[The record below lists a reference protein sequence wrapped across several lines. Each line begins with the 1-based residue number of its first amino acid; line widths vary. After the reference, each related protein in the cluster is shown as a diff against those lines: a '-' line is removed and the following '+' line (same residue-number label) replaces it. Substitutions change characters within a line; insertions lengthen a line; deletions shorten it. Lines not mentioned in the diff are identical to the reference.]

1 MHPKHRNDNQLLIII
16 DDDVSI
22 RDSLSLLF
30 SQRGFNVLTFQ
41 SVESFLSSSSYGSAC
56 CAIIDLNLDG
66 LTGID
71 ALQIIKNEKLP
82 MKTILI
88 SAFGTPKFV
97 REAFISDAFDFIEK
111 PYNPNELIEV
121 VERAFANFPE
131 RSLTEGLLTKR
142 EEEIRTLLLKGLHSK
157 EIAKKLGIS
166 PRTVETHKSKIF
178 EKLKINSTLELLA
191 NSSLH

>member
-1 MHPKHRNDNQLLIII
+1 MHPKHKIDNQLLIII

-41 SVESFLSSSSYGSAC
+41 SVERFLSSTSYWSAC
-56 CAIIDLNLDG
+56 CAIIDLNLDR

-71 ALQIIKNEKLP
+71 ALQIIKKERRP

-97 REAFISDAFDFIEK
+97 REAFISDAFDYE
-111 PYNPNELIEV
+111 
-121 VERAFANFPE
+121 
-131 RSLTEGLLTKR
+131 LTKLGK
-142 EEEIRTLLLKGLHSK
+142 EFIIKNVDKEVITNDTTFTSNIAPKGYIKKIKLLQ
-157 EIAKKLGIS
+157 IKK
-166 PRTVETHKSKIF
+166 PQR
-178 EKLKINSTLELLA
+178 
-191 NSSLH
+191 